1 MTKEEKLARKQQRKA
16 EKVGLGKLLLWNSSS
31 CSVALSTL
39 MLGYV
44 TFYCT
49 DVLQLAPAL
58 VGTLFMVSKIFD
70 SFTDIVAGFIVDRTQ
85 TRWGKGRPYEIFMLF
100 LWLST
105 WLLFSCPTSFATA
118 AKCIWI
124 FCMYTFMNSI
134 CVTFLNANNVVYM
147 VRAFENKE
155 QQSKIVGY
163 GSIFTMAGAM
173 VFNVLFPTAMAK
185 VGTDAVGWSRLVGM
199 IAIPLTAIGMLR
211 ILTIPE
217 KFTPV
222 SEKNGEQTHLKDL
235 LPLLKESRPVLII
248 CMVRF
253 VQNIATGLGV
263 GTYYWQYIIGNL
275 GMMGVASVTTILVL
289 PLAFALPV
297 LRKKFGM
304 AGMSVIGILVGCI
317 GYLAT
322 FFAGGNM
329 VFFIVAA
336 LLVSAGAVPLNM
348 MFNMF
353 IADVADYNEWK
364 GLKRMEGTMGS
375 LTGLA
380 GKIGSA
386 FGGFLMGVL
395 MSASGYVGGADVQ
408 VDSAIMM
415 IRVLASVAPLALI
428 HALDTTRPTTLC
440 PSVHWLREYLDGTP
454 YLTTDEDEWMRDDP
468 ERQKTDWMHYASIF
482 RSAVNNL
489 PDNEKGQVYPETYIR
504 MDEDATKNLYPYLDI
519 AGYNYYEDR
528 YEVLHKLH
536 PERVLLGTETRHT
549 MLPDTMKF
557 AKTHP
562 YLIGDFVWTLQ
573 SHLGEIN
580 CCDLHYEENEEHKSY
595 PWVTNHGGVLDLT
608 GQAEPSLHR
617 YEFIWGG
624 FLDKP
629 VHALYL
635 ASQPPVHNGKP
646 PIATS
651 YRWTDTVDGWTYE
664 GYEGKRT
671 FVDAYT
677 DADSVEIFVNGKSA
691 GKAQVKDYF
700 AKIPCIY
707 EPGELVGV
715 GYDADGQEIYRTSVR
730 TADAETMLTVKTD
743 KNILRAGGQDFC
755 FADVYVTD
763 KNGTVKLL
771 PDYDVKIEV
780 VGAASLQGYGSA
792 AYKNAEHYDQHHHKS
807 WQGHLQAVLRS
818 TEKTG
823 PVTVTFTADGCA
835 PAILHLSAE

>member
-39 MLGYV
+39 MLGYA

-364 GLKRMEGTMGS
+364 
-375 LTGLA
+375 
-380 GKIGSA
+380 
-386 FGGFLMGVL
+386 
-395 MSASGYVGGADVQ
+395 
-408 VDSAIMM
+408 
-415 IRVLASVAPLALI
+415 
-428 HALDTTRPTTLC
+428 
-440 PSVHWLREYLDGTP
+440 
-454 YLTTDEDEWMRDDP
+454 
-468 ERQKTDWMHYASIF
+468 
-482 RSAVNNL
+482 
-489 PDNEKGQVYPETYIR
+489 
-504 MDEDATKNLYPYLDI
+504 
-519 AGYNYYEDR
+519 
-528 YEVLHKLH
+528 
-536 PERVLLGTETRHT
+536 
-549 MLPDTMKF
+549 
-557 AKTHP
+557 
-562 YLIGDFVWTLQ
+562 
-573 SHLGEIN
+573 
-580 CCDLHYEENEEHKSY
+580 
-595 PWVTNHGGVLDLT
+595 
-608 GQAEPSLHR
+608 
-617 YEFIWGG
+617 
-624 FLDKP
+624 
-629 VHALYL
+629 
-635 ASQPPVHNGKP
+635 
-646 PIATS
+646 
-651 YRWTDTVDGWTYE
+651 
-664 GYEGKRT
+664 
-671 FVDAYT
+671 
-677 DADSVEIFVNGKSA
+677 SA

-715 GYDADGQEIYRTSVR
+715 GYDADVHEIYRTSVR
-730 TADAETMLTVKTD
+730 TADAETVLTVKTD

-780 VGAASLQGYGSA
+780 DGAASLQGYGSA

>member
-16 EKVGLGKLLLWNSSS
+16 EKVGLGKLILWNSSS

-39 MLGYV
+39 MLGYS

-49 DVLQLAPAL
+49 EVLQLAPAL

-118 AKCIWI
+118 AKCVWI

-163 GSIFTMAGAM
+163 GSLFTMAGAM

-317 GYLAT
+317 GSLAM

-329 VFFIVAA
+329 VFVLVAT

-364 GLKRMEGTMGS
+364 GFKRMEGTMGS

-380 GKIGSA
+380 GKVGNA

-395 MSASGYVGGADVQ
+395 MSASGYVGGAAVQ

-415 IRVLASVAPLALI
+415 IRVLASVAPRALM
-428 HALDTTRPTTLC
+428 L
-440 PSVHWLREYLDGTP
+440 VV
-454 YLTTDEDEWMRDDP
+454 
-468 ERQKTDWMHYASIF
+468 
-482 RSAVNNL
+482 AV
-489 PDNEKGQVYPETYIR
+489 I
-504 MDEDATKNLYPYLDI
+504 
-519 AGYNYYEDR
+519 
-528 YEVLHKLH
+528 LH
-536 PERVLLGTETRHT
+536 
-549 MLPDTMKF
+549 F
-557 AKTHP
+557 
-562 YLIGDFVWTLQ
+562 Y
-573 SHLGEIN
+573 
-580 CCDLHYEENEEHKSY
+580 
-595 PWVTNHGGVLDLT
+595 
-608 GQAEPSLHR
+608 
-617 YEFIWGG
+617 
-624 FLDKP
+624 
-629 VHALYL
+629 
-635 ASQPPVHNGKP
+635 
-646 PIATS
+646 
-651 YRWTDTVDGWTYE
+651 TVDKQMPQIKQDLEARAAATTE
-664 GYEGKRT
+664 
-671 FVDAYT
+671 A
-677 DADSVEIFVNGKSA
+677 A
-691 GKAQVKDYF
+691 
-700 AKIPCIY
+700 
-707 EPGELVGV
+707 
-715 GYDADGQEIYRTSVR
+715 
-730 TADAETMLTVKTD
+730 AE
-743 KNILRAGGQDFC
+743 
-755 FADVYVTD
+755 
-763 KNGTVKLL
+763 
-771 PDYDVKIEV
+771 
-780 VGAASLQGYGSA
+780 
-792 AYKNAEHYDQHHHKS
+792 
-807 WQGHLQAVLRS
+807 
-818 TEKTG
+818 
-823 PVTVTFTADGCA
+823 
-835 PAILHLSAE
+835 